1 MNSHLSTCVG
11 TQSPKYLEMARGHI
25 SLSATRAA
33 ASSVRAGE
41 GSLRPFAGPPEG
53 GFPALEAAAFARAE
67 ALLGQGTAGFA
78 ADNGLLLPG
87 AADFT
92 APRAFF
98 ASRKGS
104 PILMT
109 ARRF

>member
-1 MNSHLSTCVG
+1 MSVSKST
-11 TQSPKYLEMARGHI
+11 
-25 SLSATRAA
+25 TRAA
-33 ASSVRAGE
+33 APSVRAGE

-53 GFPALEAAAFARAE
+53 GLPTPEVAAFAPAE
-67 ALLGQGTAGFA
+67 ALLGPGAASFTAG
-78 ADNGLLLPG
+78 NGLPLPG
-87 AADFT
+87 AADFA

-104 PILMT
+104 PILTT